1 MSEQTLSGPWSLDD
15 IRVFL
20 AQARIPARIAGIAP
34 SGWPMVLSLWFLPE
48 INVIW
53 CASTQTAKIV
63 SLIEANGRCGFEV
76 ASEKMPYRGVRGQA
90 RATLHPD
97 RGKAV
102 LQSLVDRYL
111 GDSKSS
117 LAHWLL
123 SRADNEVAI
132 RLEVLRYHSWDF
144 SNRMAEESR

>member
-76 ASEKMPYRGVRGQA
+76 ASEKMP
-90 RATLHPD
+90 
-97 RGKAV
+97 
-102 LQSLVDRYL
+102 
-111 GDSKSS
+111 
-117 LAHWLL
+117 
-123 SRADNEVAI
+123 
-132 RLEVLRYHSWDF
+132 
-144 SNRMAEESR
+144 